1 LKDKAQ
7 PRSIVVV
14 GDLHAGCR
22 MGLHPD
28 RPVTLQGGME
38 SHASPLQS
46 KVWSHWRHF
55 HDVFVPGVTKGE
67 PHILV
72 VNGDALDGR
81 HHGSTTQISQNLA
94 DQQTIAEGC
103 LRLEVE
109 KAHTYYHIAGT
120 EAHVG
125 PSAEDEERL
134 AKALGAKPDTEG
146 QHARP
151 FLWLDLLGHLI
162 HVAHHVGGTSARAY
176 EMTAPHR
183 EYVEFC
189 ADAGQWGRPAPQLI
203 VRSHRHRYCKPTGA
217 GLNGE
222 SGCVV
227 VPGFQ
232 LKTPFV
238 HRLMGGRASE
248 PQIGGVVIRVG
259 GRLGLYVAAYV
270 YQMDRPQVEVFGG

>member
-1 LKDKAQ
+1 MTD

-14 GDLHAGCR
+14 SDLHAGCR

-28 RPVTLQGGME
+28 REVQLQGGML
-38 SHASPLQS
+38 SQPSVLQR
-46 KVWSHWRHF
+46 KVWSHWRYF
-55 HDVFVPGVTKGE
+55 HDEFVPGVTKGE
-67 PHILV
+67 PHILI

-94 DQQTIAEGC
+94 DQQAIAEVI
-103 LRLEVE
+103 LRPEVAR
-109 KAHTYYHIAGT
+109 AHTYYHVAGT

-134 AKALGAKPDTEG
+134 ARSLGAKPDSEG

-151 FLWLDLLGHLI
+151 FLWLDLIGHLI

-183 EYVEFC
+183 EYIEFC
-189 ADAGQWGRPAPQLI
+189 SDAGLWGRPVPQLL
-203 VRSHRHRYCKPTGA
+203 VRAHRHRYCKPLGA
-217 GLNGE
+217 GIQGE
-222 SGCVV
+222 CGCVV
-227 VPGFQ
+227 SPGWQ
-232 LKTPFV
+232 LKTPYV

-248 PQIGGVVIRVG
+248 PQIGGLVIRMG

-270 YQMDRPQVEVFGG
+270 YQMERPAAEVFGG

>member
-1 LKDKAQ
+1 MKE
-7 PRSIVVV
+7 PRSVVV
-14 GDLHAGCR
+14 VSDLHAGCR

-28 RPVTLQGGME
+28 QGLTLSGGMP
-38 SHASPLQS
+38 SNPSPMQR
-46 KVWSHWRHF
+46 KVWSHWRKF
-55 HDVFVPGVTKGE
+55 HDEFVPSVTKGE

-72 VNGDALDGR
+72 VNGDAMDGR

-94 DQQTIAEGC
+94 DQSLIAEAI
-103 LRLEVE
+103 LHPIVDR
-109 KAHTYYHIAGT
+109 AHTCYHVAGT

-134 AKALGAKPDTEG
+134 ARTLGSRPDEDG
-146 QHARP
+146 QHARQ
-151 FLWLDLLGHLI
+151 FLWLNLCGHLI
-162 HVAHHVGGTSARAY
+162 HIAHHVGGTQARAY

-189 ADAGQWGRPAPQLI
+189 ADAGQWGREAPQLL

-217 GLNGE
+217 SSRGE
-222 SGCVV
+222 AGCVV
-227 VPGFQ
+227 TPGWQ

-238 HRLMGGRASE
+238 HRLMAGRASE
-248 PQIGGVVIRVG
+248 PQIGGIVIRVG

-270 YQMDRPQVEVFGG
+270 YELDRPRVEVYGA